1 MRYII
6 PILVALLTCSSCFEI
21 KEEVT
26 MEKDG
31 SGILALTVD
40 ISESAPTL
48 KTYLETAKMTG
59 QNIPTQGNI
68 NSMISIL
75 EEHFNT
81 AEGISDVQT
90 VRDFDNYVFKIQGNF
105 RDVVAMNDVM
115 AKVTESFTR
124 GGLSGSVDNFVTDG
138 NTFSRLFPYP
148 LDKINYD
155 QMGMMYQYM
164 LESARFTNIYKFADP
179 IQAVSNDKAIVSPEK
194 TEVRMQQSLAS
205 IIKGTGSLENDIDF

>member
-1 MRYII
+1 MRFLLLIT
-6 PILVALLTCSSCFEI
+6 LVMFAFTSCFEI

-31 SGILALTVD
+31 SGLLALTVD

-68 NSMISIL
+68 NTMISVL

-81 AEGISDVQT
+81 AEGMTNVQT
-90 VRDFDNYVFKIQGNF
+90 TRDFDNYVFKIQGNF
-105 RDVVAMNDVM
+105 KDVAAMNAVM
-115 AKVTESFTR
+115 AQVTESFTR
-124 GGLSGSVDNFVTDG
+124 GGLTGSVDNFVTDG

-148 LDKINYD
+148 LDKIKFEE
-155 QMGMMYQYM
+155 MGFMYQYM
-164 LESARFTNIYKFADP
+164 LESARFTNVYTFADP
-179 IQAVSNDKAIVSPEK
+179 VKAVSNEKAVLNEGK
-194 TEVRMQQSLAS
+194 TEVRLQQSLAS